1 MAGRLFS
8 AEEAGRL
15 WVPWTPAE
23 VAERMSGVAV
33 PWYVA
38 GGWALELFSEGA
50 ARAHHDLEI
59 GVPEGRFG
67 EIVDAFPGFE
77 WDVIA
82 DGRILSFPADAE
94 KQHQTWLREPAT
106 GRYHLD
112 VFREP
117 QVGDRWACRR
127 DPAITLPY
135 AELIRHTREGIP
147 YAIPEVV
154 LLFKAKAPRD
164 KDEADFRHVLS
175 ALDRSQRSRLS
186 EWLSRVHPGHLWLE
200 EI

>member
-1 MAGRLFS
+1 MAGRVVS
-8 AEEAGRL
+8 PEECDRL
-15 WVPWTPAE
+15 WAAWTPGA
-23 VAERMSGVAV
+23 VAERKSGVAV

-38 GGWALELFSEGA
+38 GGWALELFTEGA

-59 GVPEGRFG
+59 GVPKGRFG
-67 EIVDAFPGFE
+67 EIIAAFPGFE

-82 DGRILSFPADAE
+82 DGRILPFPAEAE
-94 KQHQTWLREPAT
+94 NQHQTWLRAPAT

-117 QVGDRWACRR
+117 HIGDRWACRR
-127 DPAITLPY
+127 DPSITLPY
-135 AELIRHTREGIP
+135 AELIRHTREGLP

-164 KDEADFRHVLS
+164 KDEADFRHVLP
-175 ALDRSQRSRLS
+175 ALDQSQRLRLS
-186 EWLSRVHPGHLWLE
+186 EWLSRVHPGHPWLE
-200 EI
+200 RI